1 MTLNLAP
8 HFYLL
13 PEDGAASA
21 TRLDSLALALLLLT
35 GAVALAVLAL
45 TIGFAVRYRAG
56 SDADRSNAPGQ
67 GRGIEIAWTLTP
79 LLLFLGIYA
88 WAAIDYVKLYQPPA
102 DAMPVFVVAKQWM
115 WKAQHRNGRR
125 EVGELHLPLG
135 RPVRL
140 VMTSEDVIHSFYVPA
155 FRIKQDVLPGRYTSI
170 SFTPSRAG
178 EYHLFCTEF
187 CGTDHALMLGKVV
200 VQPPGEFA
208 RWLTEGPRQ
217 PGMAQRGYALFRDY
231 GCSGC
236 HAAGSTVHAPSL
248 NGLLGRPVH
257 LADGRELRADEAYV
271 RDAILVPDKDVVAG
285 YAPIMPSF
293 AGKIGEEDLLAI
305 IEYIRETGHADTAER
320 R

>member
-1 MTLNLAP
+1 MTVNASP

-21 TRLDSLALALLLLT
+21 ARLDSLALALLLLT
-35 GAVALAVLAL
+35 GAVAVIVLSL
-45 TIGFAVRYRAG
+45 VIGFAVRYRAG
-56 SDADRSNAPGQ
+56 SDADRSNAPSK

-88 WAAIDYVKLYQPPA
+88 WAAIDYVKLYQPPPG
-102 DAMPVFVVAKQWM
+102 AMSVFVVAKQWM
-115 WKAQHRNGRR
+115 WKAQHAAGRR

-187 CGTDHALMLGKVV
+187 CGTDHALMLGRIV
-200 VQPPGEFA
+200 VQPPAEFA
-208 RWLTEGPRQ
+208 RWIAAGPRQ
-217 PGMAQRGYALFRDY
+217 PGMARRGFDLYRSY

-236 HAAGSTVHAPSL
+236 HDAGSTVHAPPL
-248 NGLLGRPVH
+248 AGLLGRPVH
-257 LADGRELRADEAYV
+257 LQDGRELRADEAYV
-271 RDAILVPDKDVVAG
+271 RDSILVPDKDVVAG

>member
-1 MTLNLAP
+1 MTSSASP

-13 PEDGAASA
+13 PADGAATA

-35 GAVALAVLAL
+35 GAVVLVVLVL

-56 SDADRSNAPGQ
+56 SDADRSNAPTQ

-88 WAAIDYVKLYQPPA
+88 WAAIDYVKLYQPPP

-140 VMTSEDVIHSFYVPA
+140 VMTSEDVIHSFYVPG

-187 CGTDHALMLGKVV
+187 CGTDHALMLGRIV
-200 VQPPGEFA
+200 VQPPGDFA
-208 RWLTEGPRQ
+208 RWLAEGPRQ
-217 PGMAQRGYALFRDY
+217 PGMAQRGFALYRDY

-248 NGLLGRPVH
+248 NGLLGRRVH

-271 RDAILVPDKDVVAG
+271 RDSILVPDKDVVAG

>member
-1 MTLNLAP
+1 MSP

-21 TRLDSLALALLLLT
+21 VRLDSLALALLLLT
-35 GAVALAVLAL
+35 GAVAVIVLAL

-56 SDADRSNAPGQ
+56 SDADRSNAPTK

-115 WKAQHRNGRR
+115 WKAQHASGRR

-187 CGTDHALMLGKVV
+187 CGTDHALMLGKIV
-200 VQPPGEFA
+200 VQPPADFA
-208 RWLTEGPRQ
+208 RWLTAGPRQ
-217 PGMAQRGYALFRDY
+217 PGMAQRGFALYRSY

-236 HAAGSTVHAPSL
+236 HDAGSTVHAPSL
-248 NGLLGRPVH
+248 AGLLGRPVH

-271 RDAILVPDKDVVAG
+271 RDSILVPDKDVVAG

-305 IEYIRETGHADTAER
+305 IEYIRETGHAETAER

>member
-1 MTLNLAP
+1 MTP

-13 PEDGAASA
+13 PADGAASA
-21 TRLDSLALALLLLT
+21 VRLDSLALALLLLT
-35 GAVALAVLAL
+35 GAVAVIVLAL

-56 SDADRSNAPGQ
+56 SDADRSNAPSK
-67 GRGIEIAWTLTP
+67 GRGIEIAWTLAP

-115 WKAQHRNGRR
+115 WKAQHASGRR

-187 CGTDHALMLGKVV
+187 CGTDHALMLGKIV

-208 RWLTEGPRQ
+208 RWLTAGPRQ
-217 PGMAQRGYALFRDY
+217 PGMAQRGFALYRSY

-236 HAAGSTVHAPSL
+236 HDAGSSVHAPSL
-248 NGLLGRPVH
+248 AGLLGRPVH

-271 RDAILVPDKDVVAG
+271 RDSILVPDKDVVAG

-305 IEYIRETGHADTAER
+305 IEYIRETGHAETAER

>member
-1 MTLNLAP
+1 MSP

-21 TRLDSLALALLLLT
+21 VRLDSLALALLLLT
-35 GAVALAVLAL
+35 GAVAVIVLAL

-56 SDADRSNAPGQ
+56 SDADRSNAPTK

-115 WKAQHRNGRR
+115 WKAQHASGRR

-187 CGTDHALMLGKVV
+187 CGTDHALMLGKIV
-200 VQPPGEFA
+200 VQPPADFA
-208 RWLTEGPRQ
+208 RWLTAGPRQ
-217 PGMAQRGYALFRDY
+217 PGMAQRGFALYRSY

-236 HAAGSTVHAPSL
+236 HDAGSSVHAPSL
-248 NGLLGRPVH
+248 AGLLGRPVH
-257 LADGRELRADEAYV
+257 LADGRELRADGAYV
-271 RDAILVPDKDVVAG
+271 RDSILVPDKDVVAG

-305 IEYIRETGHADTAER
+305 IEYIRETGHAETAER

>member
-1 MTLNLAP
+1 MTP

-21 TRLDSLALALLLLT
+21 ARLDHLSLALLMLT
-35 GAVALAVLAL
+35 GFVAVAVLAL
-45 TIGFAVRYRAG
+45 TIGFAVHYRAG
-56 SDADRSNAPGQ
+56 SDADRSNPPAK
-67 GRGIEIAWTLTP
+67 GRKLEITWTVVP
-79 LLLFLGIYA
+79 LLLFMGIYA
-88 WAAIDYVKLYQPPA
+88 WAAIDYVALYQAPSS
-102 DAMPVFVVAKQWM
+102 AMPVFVVAKQWM

-125 EVGELHLPLG
+125 EVAELHLPVG

-187 CGTDHALMLGKVV
+187 CGTDHALMLGKIV
-200 VQPPGEFA
+200 VQPPAEFA
-208 RWLTEGPRQ
+208 RWLSEGPRQ
-217 PGMAQRGYALFRDY
+217 PGMAQRGFALYRAY

-236 HAAGSTVHAPSL
+236 HDAGSTVHAPPL
-248 NGLLGRPVH
+248 TGLLGRPVQ
-257 LADGRELRADEAYV
+257 LQDGRALRADEPYI
-271 RDAILVPDKDVVAG
+271 RDAILAPDKDIVAG
-285 YAPIMPSF
+285 YAPIMPSY

-305 IEYIRETGHADTAER
+305 IEYIRESKHGNAPD
-320 R
+320 

>member
-1 MTLNLAP
+1 MSP

-21 TRLDSLALALLLLT
+21 VRLDSLALALLLLT
-35 GAVALAVLAL
+35 GAVAVIVLAL

-56 SDADRSNAPGQ
+56 SDADRSNAPSK

-115 WKAQHRNGRR
+115 WKAQHAGGRR

-187 CGTDHALMLGKVV
+187 CGTDHALMLGKIV
-200 VQPPGEFA
+200 VQPPADFA
-208 RWLTEGPRQ
+208 RWLTAGPRQ
-217 PGMAQRGYALFRDY
+217 PGMAQRGFALYRFY

-236 HAAGSTVHAPSL
+236 HDAGSSVHAPSL
-248 NGLLGRPVH
+248 AGLLGRPVH

-271 RDAILVPDKDVVAG
+271 RDSILVPDKDVVAG

-293 AGKIGEEDLLAI
+293 AGKVGEEDLLAI
-305 IEYIRETGHADTAER
+305 IEYIRETGHAETAER